1 MAPDIAESFFVFFV
15 ALAILLGFL
24 LSASAVVT
32 AVGWLRTR
40 GRGQPTAFPRLI
52 MPERYPGCLTCEAI
66 DGMGD
71 VRRMT
76 MHQDR
81 EHTGGV
87 QW

>member
-1 MAPDIAESFFVFFV
+1 MPPDMAESLFVFF
-15 ALAILLGFL
+15 ATLAILLGFL
-24 LSASAVVT
+24 LGASAVVA
-32 AVGWLRTR
+32 AVGWIRSR
-40 GRGQPTAFPRLI
+40 GRVRPAAFPRLI

-66 DGMGD
+66 EAMGD

-81 EHTGGV
+81 DHTGGV